1 MTKANSTLESDPAVL
16 STLVTK
22 ILVLLAL
29 LPRGMEGVSL
39 GANGAD
45 SSLCHRG
52 SEQKSAGDQRV
63 ERPFPDPHFQVGA
76 STHPEPAPHIP
87 EKEEARATLTHPHF
101 QSWRTPETGTAGPCP
116 GLKFIPALT
125 SKRTLQGLR
134 PLKE

>member
-29 LPRGMEGVSL
+29 LPRCMEGVSL

-45 SSLCHRG
+45 SSFCHRG

-63 ERPFPDPHFQVGA
+63 ERP
-76 STHPEPAPHIP
+76 S
-87 EKEEARATLTHPHF
+87 
-101 QSWRTPETGTAGPCP
+101 
-116 GLKFIPALT
+116 LT
-125 SKRTLQGLR
+125 SFSSRCEHTRSPHRTFRRRKKREPHSHTHTSNRGAHRRLGLLD
-134 PLKE
+134 PAQASSSFQL